1 MRVIRLPTR
10 LGRAL
15 GLLVALALTIAVPAQ
30 ADVGE
35 TIILRCTHNQ
45 SLSGFSQ
52 SAYAKALKELS
63 ADTEEYSDCA
73 ALIRRAK
80 QLAAGGGA
88 APGGSG
94 GPGAA
99 PGAIAATPAES
110 RAIARAAHAVPGL
123 VKVGNGAVRPGLIHA
138 NVASAF
144 SSIPSPLL
152 ATLAFLLAG
161 LLAVAGRTVRNRV
174 RDGRAP

>member
-1 MRVIRLPTR
+1 MRVMRLATR
-10 LGRAL
+10 LAPAS
-15 GLLVALALTIAVPAQ
+15 GLLVALALATAAPAQ

-80 QLAAGGGA
+80 QLAASGGSRS
-88 APGGSG
+88 GGSG
-94 GPGAA
+94 SAGAA
-99 PGAIAATPAES
+99 AAAIAATPAES
-110 RAIARAAHAVPGL
+110 RAIARAAHAAPGP
-123 VKVGNGAVRPGLIHA
+123 VSVGDGPVRPGVIHA
-138 NVASAF
+138 SVASAF

-152 ATLAFLLAG
+152 ATLAFLAAG
-161 LLAVAGRTVRNRV
+161 LLAWAGHTVRNRV
-174 RDGRAP
+174 RDGRAR